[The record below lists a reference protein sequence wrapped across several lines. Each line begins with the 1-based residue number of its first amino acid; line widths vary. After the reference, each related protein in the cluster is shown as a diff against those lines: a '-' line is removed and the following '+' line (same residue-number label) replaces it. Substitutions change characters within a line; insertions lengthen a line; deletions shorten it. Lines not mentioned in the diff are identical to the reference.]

1 MLGPPGIHRD
11 MKWLSGACKLF
22 STDDKLFVL
31 CGQLTADST
40 IVAPG
45 LKYSSAWLN
54 FAELSVNDCG
64 DFMKV
69 SFILD
74 SPTKPATNHAS

>member
-22 STDDKLFVL
+22 STDDKLFVV

-45 LKYSSAWLN
+45 LKYSSAWPN
-54 FAELSVNDCG
+54 FPKLSVNDCG
-64 DFMKV
+64 DFTKV

-74 SPTKPATNHAS
+74 SPTKPVTNQAS